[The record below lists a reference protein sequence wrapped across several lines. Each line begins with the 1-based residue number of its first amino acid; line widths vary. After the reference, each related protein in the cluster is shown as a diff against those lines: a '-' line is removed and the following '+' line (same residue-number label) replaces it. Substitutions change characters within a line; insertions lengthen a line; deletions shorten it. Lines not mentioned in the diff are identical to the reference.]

1 MYESRVN
8 RIVRN
13 ITFSIFF
20 SFVEIISS
28 FSLSVVE
35 ENLPLVSEFELQNRL
50 PIKSI
55 SCLLRPVAFGLLLQS
70 RPFWVSFFP
79 RLGES

>member
-1 MYESRVN
+1 MYESRVH
-8 RIVRN
+8 RMVRN

-35 ENLPLVSEFELQNRL
+35 K
-50 PIKSI
+50 I
-55 SCLLRPVAFGLLLQS
+55 
-70 RPFWVSFFP
+70 FP
-79 RLGES
+79 